1 MRRALVTGGT
11 KDDAAPIAVFIKNIK
26 ETNSHLFDEIVVY
39 HDGIKEKDQELI
51 KSIYNTRFIEYTYRP
66 KTKNDEVLSYFS
78 RMVFCKYEC
87 FALLS
92 DYDEVVWSDYDVV
105 VLDKLDEFCTIN
117 DDEFNILTCSDKL
130 KTMLYKD
137 IENQDIL
144 KYDLESDGVGTPLF
158 ALSNKLKKYHEI
170 YDWCYEKTGEW
181 GEDLYLP
188 EQCIFS
194 LAVQEFDI
202 QIKRFHFSEYACFPT
217 KTKGGEKIIHAAG
230 PVKFWNGLNND
241 TWNRLYKEWLEI
253 GGSKYSDLRKKIK
266 RKWLFVYTRFR
277 GIRYK
282 EHG

>member
-11 KDDAAPIAVFIKNIK
+11 KDDVAPIAVFIKNIK
-26 ETNSHLFDEIVVY
+26 ETNSHLFDEIVIY
-39 HDGIKEKDQELI
+39 HDGIKTKDQELI
-51 KSIYNTRFIEYTYRP
+51 KSIYNTRFIEYTYKP

-78 RMVFCKYEC
+78 RMVYCKYEC

-105 VLDKLDEFCTIN
+105 VQEKLDEFCTIN

-137 IENQDIL
+137 IENHDIL

-158 ALSNKLKKYHEI
+158 ALSNKLEKDNEI
-170 YDWCYEKTGEW
+170 YDWCYKKTTEW

-202 QIKRFHFSEYACFPT
+202 KLNRFDFSEYACFPT

-230 PVKFWNGLNND
+230 PVKFWNGLKND
-241 TWNRLYKEWLEI
+241 TWNRLYQEWLSM
-253 GGSKYSDLRKKIK
+253 GGSKYSDLKKKIK
-266 RKWLFVYTRFR
+266 RKWLFIYTRLK

>member
-11 KDDAAPIAVFIKNIK
+11 RDDVAPIAVFIKNIK

-39 HDGIKEKDQELI
+39 HDGIKKKDQELI

-66 KTKNDEVLSYFS
+66 NTKNDEVVSYFS
-78 RMVFCKYEC
+78 RMVYCKYEC

-105 VLDKLDEFCTIN
+105 VLDKLDEFCKIDN
-117 DDEFNILTCSDKL
+117 CRFNVLTCNTLL
-130 KTMLYKD
+130 KEFLYKD
-137 IENQDIL
+137 IINREIYE
-144 KYDLESDGVGTPLF
+144 YDLEKKGVGTPLF
-158 ALSNKLKKYHEI
+158 AFSNKLTQYEDI
-170 YDWCYEKTGEW
+170 YKWCYDMTTKW

-194 LAVQEFDI
+194 MAVQKFGIEL
-202 QIKRFHFSEYACFPT
+202 KRFPFDVYACYPT
-217 KTKGGEKIIHAAG
+217 KTKGGEKILHAAG
-230 PVKFWNGLNND
+230 QPKFWNGMKNE
-241 TWNRLYKEWLEI
+241 TWDKNYADWLAMGGTRYSNIRKRL
-253 GGSKYSDLRKKIK
+253 K
-266 RKWLFVYTRFR
+266 RKILFFITRLQ

>member
-158 ALSNKLKKYHEI
+158 ASSNKLKKYHEI

>member
-1 MRRALVTGGT
+1 MTGGT

>member
-11 KDDAAPIAVFIKNIK
+11 RDDVAPIAVFIKNIK

-39 HDGIKEKDQELI
+39 HDGIKKKDQELI
-51 KSIYNTRFIEYTYRP
+51 KNIYNTRFIEYTYRP
-66 KTKNDEVLSYFS
+66 KTRNDEVVSYFS
-78 RMVFCKYEC
+78 RMVYCKYEC

-105 VLDKLDEFCTIN
+105 VQDGLEEFCTIK
-117 DDEFNILTCSDKL
+117 DDEFNILTCNSKL
-130 KTMLYKD
+130 KTMFYKD
-137 IENQDIL
+137 IFNKDIL
-144 KYDLESDGVGTPLF
+144 KYDLESDGIGTPLF
-158 ALSNKLKKYHEI
+158 ALSNKLEKYKEI
-170 YDWCYEKTGEW
+170 YDWCYEKTTAW

-194 LAVQEFDI
+194 LAVQEFSI
-202 QIKRFHFSEYACFPT
+202 KLKRFEFSKYACFPT

-230 PVKFWNGLNND
+230 PVKFWNGIHND
-241 TWNRLYKEWLEI
+241 TWNRLYQEWLGM
-253 GGSKYSDLRKKIK
+253 GGTRYSDLQKKIK
-266 RKWLFVYTRFR
+266 RKWMFVYTRLK

>member
-11 KDDAAPIAVFIKNIK
+11 KDDVAPIAVFIKNIK
-26 ETNSHLFDEIVVY
+26 ETNSHLFDEIVIY
-39 HDGIKEKDQELI
+39 HDGIKTKDQELI
-51 KSIYNTRFIEYTYRP
+51 KSIYNTRFIEYTYKP

-78 RMVFCKYEC
+78 RMVYCKYEC

-105 VLDKLDEFCTIN
+105 VQDKLDEFCTIK
-117 DDEFNILTCSDKL
+117 DDEFNILTCTSKL
-130 KTMLYKD
+130 KTMFYKD
-137 IENQDIL
+137 ISNTDIL

-158 ALSNKLKKYHEI
+158 AVSKKLGRYKEI
-170 YDWCYEKTGEW
+170 CDWCYKKTTEW

-194 LAVQEFDI
+194 LAVQEYDI
-202 QIKRFHFSEYACFPT
+202 KLKRFDFNEYACFPT
-217 KTKGGEKIIHAAG
+217 KTIGGEKIIHAAG

-241 TWNRLYKEWLEI
+241 TWKRLYKEWI
-253 GGSKYSDLRKKIK
+253 DMGGSKYSDLRKKIK
-266 RKWLFVYTRFR
+266 RKGLFIYTRLL